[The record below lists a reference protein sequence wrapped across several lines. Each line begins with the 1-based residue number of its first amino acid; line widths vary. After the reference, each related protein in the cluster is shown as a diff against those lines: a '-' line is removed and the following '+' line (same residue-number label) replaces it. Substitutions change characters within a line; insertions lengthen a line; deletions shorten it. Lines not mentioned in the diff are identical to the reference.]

1 MPNQVVSSFVAAA
14 QIKTTVTYLDIV
26 AAAVLGYDYLLTF
39 SDEVKYF
46 WFSPFSLGKVLFFLT
61 RYPVFGETALV
72 LYHQFAVMGPHKCDL
87 VFKTIGYQLG
97 TGTLIS
103 ESILAMRTWV
113 IWHRNPYIAAT
124 LIIGLATFW
133 TPVFYFLA
141 QSLNSLVFTVAPNPD
156 TPGCFLKS
164 QKNILFVVFI
174 IISSFET
181 LILVLTLI
189 RFIPHYRQK
198 KTSLIRTIYRDGLMN
213 YFYLCILSICNV
225 VVLLTAPHGYTT
237 LLSAL
242 QRVIHSVLSGRV
254 LLHLREAA
262 ANPVTFDTNMSYN
275 TGMQTTG
282 SGVRFTQTT
291 SYFVE
296 GVPMRDLRRPNRLS
310 DDDDLEL
317 DFSHQKSFIAPF
329 H

>member
-1 MPNQVVSSFVAAA
+1 MASFAAAA
-14 QIKTTVTYLDIV
+14 QIKATVTYLDIV

-39 SDEVKYF
+39 SDEVRYF
-46 WFSPFSLGKVLFFLT
+46 WFSPMSLGKILFFLT

-72 LYHQFAVMGPHKCDL
+72 LYHQFAVMDPHKCDI

-124 LIIGLATFW
+124 LIIGIATFW

-141 QSLNSLVFTVAPNPD
+141 QSLNSLVFTVAPDPS

-174 IISSFET
+174 IITSFET

-189 RFIPHYRQK
+189 RFIPHYHHKQ
-198 KTSLIRTIYRDGLMN
+198 TSLIKTIYRDGVMN
-213 YFYLCILSICNV
+213 YVYLCILSICNV
-225 VVLLTAPHGYTT
+225 AVLLSAPHGYTT

-242 QRVIHSVLSGRV
+242 QRVIHSVLCGRV

-262 ANPVTFDTNMSYN
+262 ANPVSLDTDMSLA
-275 TGMQTTG
+275 TGVHTSG

-291 SYFVE
+291 SYFVD
-296 GVPMRDLRRPNRLS
+296 GVPMRNLRRQTHQPS
-310 DDDDLEL
+310 DDGDDLDDEV
-317 DFSHQKSFIAPF
+317 DFSHQKSFISPF
-329 H
+329 N